1 MSHLHIPDGLLAPFW
16 LIAGFVLS
24 FAWIGLALYQLRG
37 ADMKKHIPKL
47 GMISAIALVAMSIPL
62 GPLPAHLNLTVLIGI
77 LLGPWWGIL
86 SVFIINLLLGFI
98 GHGGMSVIGLNTL
111 IIGSEV
117 LIGYLVFSY
126 IRDRI
131 SLVKAVAVT
140 VALTIVLSNSLMVG
154 ILAISHTDPGQ
165 LVEFMGEDI
174 HGHEASEEE
183 SHEASEEDSHGVTE
197 EESHEATEE
206 ESHEALTGSRGDS
219 ASNTEF
225 HWEDFLVIVIPVA
238 LLGIVLEGLAISGI
252 LKFLQK
258 VRPDY
263 LDI

>member
-16 LIAGFVLS
+16 LIAGFVIS
-24 FAWIGLALYQLRG
+24 FAWIGLALYKLSG

-98 GHGGMSVIGLNTL
+98 GHGGMSVVGLNTL

-126 IRDRI
+126 VRDRI

-140 VALTIVLSNSLMVG
+140 VTLTIVLSNSLMVG

-165 LVEFMGEDI
+165 LVEFMGEDT
-174 HGHEASEEE
+174 HGHEV
-183 SHEASEEDSHGVTE
+183 SEEDSYGA
-197 EESHEATEE
+197 SEE
-206 ESHEALTGSRGDS
+206 ESHEALTGVKGDS
-219 ASNTEF
+219 ASITEF
-225 HWEDFLVIVIPVA
+225 HWEDFLLIVIPVA